1 MTGETPVLTQ
11 PPDQPPASAPS
22 RLRWLWDAENF
33 LVSLALAALTLL
45 PLIEIV
51 GRKLFHG
58 GISASAAFQQHLV
71 LIIGLLGGMFAARDR
86 RLLSLSTLT
95 TLLKGRWLLF
105 ARVFSSAFAAGITT
119 FLCLAAAQ
127 LVQSEK
133 GAGTVLAY
141 DIPVWTVQTIMPLGF
156 GVIALRLLWHAAD
169 SWRGRLVALLIAAIM
184 VWIGFHPPLAPAKLV
199 VPGLAALLFAVVLGA
214 PIFVMLGG
222 AALILFWGA
231 DSPIASVSLTHY
243 SMVTNP
249 TLPTVPLFTLAGYF
263 LAEGGASKRLI
274 RVFQALLGQFRG
286 GPAIVTVLGCAF
298 FTSFTGA
305 SGVTILALGG
315 LLMPMLLGA
324 AYSERATLGLLTGS
338 GGLGLLF
345 PPSLP
350 LILYAIV
357 ASTNAKGSGVTIE
370 KMFLGGLGPG
380 ILLIA
385 LAIWLG
391 IRLGPKKLRSA
402 ELRSGAGVSPVTGSG
417 AGVSPVVAGRPALEP
432 TTHECAPAIPAR
444 GPSPGSAGISAG
456 DVPPRAFDRLEAARA
471 LWAAKWELLLPVVAL
486 VALFGG
492 FATPVEAAAVTAFY
506 AFIVETFLMRDFK
519 GPRQISRVMAEC
531 GLLVGGVLLILGV
544 ALGFTNFLV
553 DAQVPARAVEWVTHA
568 VHSKYAF
575 LLALNLCLL
584 VVGCVMD
591 MYSAIV
597 VVVPVIVP
605 LGVAYGIDPIHLG
618 IVFLANLELGLLTPT
633 AGINIFLSS
642 YRFGKPVF
650 QVSRAV
656 IPIQCLLLLGLLL
669 ITYLPP
675 LTTFLP
681 HWLGR

>member
-1 MTGETPVLTQ
+1 MISEHQPATTPSTPQ
-11 PPDQPPASAPS
+11 PSGP
-22 RLRWLWDAENF
+22 LRWLWETEN
-33 LVSLALAALTLL
+33 LIVALALAALMLL
-45 PLIEIV
+45 PIIEVV
-51 GRKLFHG
+51 GRKLFHAGVPG
-58 GISASAAFQQHLV
+58 GAALQQHLV

-95 TLLKGRWLLF
+95 NFLKGRWQLF
-105 ARVFSSAFAAGITT
+105 ARVFSSSFAAGITV
-119 FLCLAAAQ
+119 FLCVAALQ

-133 GAGTVLAY
+133 EGGKILAAG
-141 DIPVWTVQTIMPLGF
+141 IPLWTVQLIMPVGF
-156 GVIALRLLWHAAD
+156 AVIALRLLWHAGET
-169 SWRGRLVALLIAAIM
+169 WRGRLVALAIAGVM
-184 VWIGFHPPLAPAKLV
+184 VWIGFHPPLAPAKMV
-199 VPGLAALLFAVVLGA
+199 VPGLIALLAAVVLGA

-222 AALILFWGA
+222 AALVLFWGEEI
-231 DSPIASVSLTHY
+231 PIASISLTHY

-286 GPAIVTVLGCAF
+286 GPAIVTVLACAF

-315 LLMPMLLGA
+315 LLMPVLIGA
-324 AYSERATLGLLTGS
+324 GYSERSTVGLLTGS

-350 LILYAIV
+350 LILFAIV
-357 ASTNAKGSGVTIE
+357 ASSNSTGSGVTIE

-380 ILLIA
+380 VLLVGM
-385 LAIWLG
+385 AIWLG
-391 IRLGPKKLRSA
+391 LRLGPRQIG
-402 ELRSGAGVSPVTGSG
+402 E
-417 AGVSPVVAGRPALEP
+417 RPAFDGAE
-432 TTHECAPAIPAR
+432 AWRAIM
-444 GPSPGSAGISAG
+444 
-456 DVPPRAFDRLEAARA
+456 E
-471 LWAAKWELLLPVVAL
+471 AKWELVLPVVAL

-492 FATPVEAAAVTAFY
+492 FATPVEAAAVTALY
-506 AFIVETFLMRDFK
+506 AFIVETFVYRDFK
-519 GPRQISRVMAEC
+519 GPKEISRTMAEC

-544 ALGFTNFLV
+544 ALGFTNYLI
-553 DAQVPARAVEWVTHA
+553 DAQIPSHAVEWVTGH

-575 LLALNLCLL
+575 LLALNVFLL
-584 VVGCVMD
+584 LVGCVMD
-591 MYSAIV
+591 MFSAIV
-597 VVVPVIVP
+597 VVVPIIVP
-605 LGVAYGIDPIHLG
+605 LGLAFGVDPIHLG
-618 IVFLANLELGLLTPT
+618 IIFLANMELGLLTPT

-642 YRFGKPVF
+642 YRFNKPVL

-656 IPIQCLLLLGLLL
+656 IPMQIIIIIGLLL

-681 HWLGR
+681 RWLGR

>member
-1 MTGETPVLTQ
+1 MSTAVTPE
-11 PPDQPPASAPS
+11 PAGSAS
-22 RLRWLWDAENF
+22 HRLRWLWEIENV
-33 LVSLALAALTLL
+33 LVALALMVLMLL

-58 GISASAAFQQHLV
+58 GINMSAAFQQHLV
-71 LIIGLLGGMFAARDR
+71 LIVGLLGGMFAARDR
-86 RLLSLSTLT
+86 RLLSLSTIT
-95 TLLKGRWLLF
+95 NLLKGRWQLF
-105 ARVFSSAFAAGITT
+105 ARVFSSAFAAGITV
-119 FLCLAAAQ
+119 FLCVAAVQ

-133 GAGTVLAY
+133 GGGALIAY
-141 DIPVWTVQTIMPLGF
+141 GIARWAIQLIMPLGF

-169 SWRGRLVALLIAAIM
+169 TWHGRLVALLMAASM
-184 VWIGFHPPLAPAKLV
+184 VFIGMHPPLAPAKFV
-199 VPGLAALLFAVVLGA
+199 VPGLVALLMAVVLGA

-222 AALILFWGA
+222 AALILFWGEGT
-231 DSPIASVSLTHY
+231 PIASLSLTHY

-315 LLMPMLLGA
+315 LLMPVLMGA
-324 AYSERATLGLLTGS
+324 GYSERSTLGMLTGS

-357 ASTNAKGSGVTIE
+357 ASANAKGAGVTIE
-370 KMFLGGLGPG
+370 RMFLGGLGPG
-380 ILLIA
+380 ILLVA
-385 LAIWLG
+385 MAIWLG
-391 IRLGPKKLRSA
+391 IRLGPKSRDARQSFDWA
-402 ELRSGAGVSPVTGSG
+402 E
-417 AGVSPVVAGRPALEP
+417 
-432 TTHECAPAIPAR
+432 AR
-444 GPSPGSAGISAG
+444 H
-456 DVPPRAFDRLEAARA
+456 A

-506 AFIVETFLMRDFK
+506 AFVVETFVLRDFK
-519 GPRQISRVMAEC
+519 GPREVSRVMSEC

-544 ALGFTNFLV
+544 ALGFTNYLI
-553 DAQVPARAVEWVTHA
+553 DAQVPSRAVDWVTGA

-575 LLALNLCLL
+575 LLALNIFLL

-597 VVVPVIVP
+597 VVVPIIVP

-642 YRFGKPVF
+642 YRFGKPVL

-656 IPIQCLLLLGLLL
+656 VPMQCILILGLAL
-669 ITYLPP
+669 ITYLPA
-675 LTTFLP
+675 LTTLLP
-681 HWLGR
+681 RWFGR

>member
-1 MTGETPVLTQ
+1 MSVAVSKPLE
-11 PPDQPPASAPS
+11 PAG
-22 RLRWLWDAENF
+22 RFRQLWEAENL
-33 LVSLALAALTLL
+33 LVALALAALMVL

-51 GRKLFHG
+51 GRKFFHG
-58 GISASAAFQQHLV
+58 GLSGGAALQQHLV

-95 TLLKGRWLLF
+95 NFLTGRWQTF
-105 ARVFSSAFAAGITT
+105 ARVFSSAFATGITV
-119 FLCLAAAQ
+119 FLCLAALQ

-133 GAGTVLAY
+133 GGGKILAY
-141 DIPVWTVQTIMPLGF
+141 GIPLWTVQLIMPLGF

-169 SWRGRLVALLIAAIM
+169 TWRGRLIALLVAGSM
-184 VWIGFHPPLAPAKLV
+184 VWIGFHPPLSHARLV
-199 VPGLAALLFAVVLGA
+199 VPGLVALLAAVVLGA

-222 AALILFWGA
+222 AALILFWGE
-231 DSPIASVSLTHY
+231 DIPIASISLTHY

-249 TLPTVPLFTLAGYF
+249 TLPTLPLFTLAGYF

-286 GPAIVTVLGCAF
+286 GPAIVTVLACAF
-298 FTSFTGA
+298 FSSFTGA

-315 LLMPMLLGA
+315 LLLPVLMGA
-324 AYSERATLGLLTGS
+324 GYSERSTLGILTGS

-350 LILYAIV
+350 LILFAIV
-357 ASTNAKGSGVTIE
+357 AGSNATGAGVTIE
-370 KMFLGGLGPG
+370 KMFLAGFGPG
-380 ILLIA
+380 VLLVGM
-385 LAIWLG
+385 AIWLG
-391 IRLGPKKLRSA
+391 MRLGPKDTGIHRSFDWG
-402 ELRSGAGVSPVTGSG
+402 E
-417 AGVSPVVAGRPALEP
+417 AGRA
-432 TTHECAPAIPAR
+432 
-444 GPSPGSAGISAG
+444 
-456 DVPPRAFDRLEAARA
+456 V
-471 LWAAKWELLLPVVAL
+471 WAAKWELLLPIVAL

-506 AFIVETFLMRDFK
+506 AFVVETFFYRDFK
-519 GPRQISRVMAEC
+519 RPRDVARVMAEC

-544 ALGFTNFLV
+544 ALGFTNYLIY
-553 DAQVPARAVEWVTHA
+553 AQIPSRAVEWVTGT

-575 LLALNLCLL
+575 LLALNVCLL

-591 MYSAIV
+591 MYSAIM

-605 LGVAYGIDPIHLG
+605 LGMAYGIDPLHLG
-618 IVFLANLELGLLTPT
+618 IIFLANMELGLLTPT

-642 YRFGKPVF
+642 YRFGKPVL

-656 IPIQCLLLLGLLL
+656 IPMQCVLIVSLLL
-669 ITYLPP
+669 ITYFPA

>member
-1 MTGETPVLTQ
+1 MGEMPVG
-11 PPDQPPASAPS
+11 DRHPAESAKAAFS
-22 RLRWLWDAENF
+22 RWHWLWEAENL
-33 LVSLALAALTLL
+33 LVSLALAALMLL

-51 GRKLFHG
+51 GRKLFQG
-58 GISASAAFQQHLV
+58 GLSGAAAFQQHLV

-86 RLLSLSTLT
+86 RLLALSTLT
-95 TLLKGRWLLF
+95 NFLKGRWQAF

-119 FLCLAAAQ
+119 FLCLAAWQ

-133 GAGTVLAY
+133 SGGALLAY
-141 DIPVWTVQTIMPLGF
+141 AIPRWTVQMIMPLGF
-156 GVIALRLLWHAAD
+156 AVIALRLLWHAAD
-169 SWRGRLVALLIAAIM
+169 TWRGRLAALLMAASII
-184 VWIGFHPPLAPAKLV
+184 WIGFHPPLTPAQLV
-199 VPGLAALLFAVVLGA
+199 VPGLVALLVAVVLGA

-222 AALILFWGA
+222 AALILFWGE
-231 DSPIASVSLTHY
+231 DSPIASISLTHY

-274 RVFQALLGQFRG
+274 RVFQSLWGQFRG
-286 GPAIVTVLGCAF
+286 GPAIVTVLACAF
-298 FTSFTGA
+298 FTSFAGA

-315 LLMPMLLGA
+315 LLMPVLLSAG
-324 AYSERATLGLLTGS
+324 YSERSTVGLLTGS

-357 ASTNAKGSGVTIE
+357 ASSNAKGAGVTIE
-370 KMFLGGLGPG
+370 RMFLGGLGPG
-380 ILLIA
+380 VVLVA
-385 LAIWLG
+385 MAIWLG
-391 IRLGPKKLRSA
+391 LRLGPKD
-402 ELRSGAGVSPVTGSG
+402 TGERRG
-417 AGVSPVVAGRPALEP
+417 FDRVEAGR
-432 TTHECAPAIPAR
+432 AI
-444 GPSPGSAGISAG
+444 
-456 DVPPRAFDRLEAARA
+456 
-471 LWAAKWELLLPVVAL
+471 WAAKWELLLPVVAL

-506 AFIVETFLMRDFK
+506 AFVIESFVYRDIK
-519 GPRQISRVMAEC
+519 GAREISRVMAEC

-544 ALGFTNFLV
+544 ALGFTNYLI
-553 DAQVPARAVEWVTHA
+553 DAQIPNRAVEWVTGTLQ
-568 VHSKYAF
+568 SKYAF

-597 VVVPVIVP
+597 VVVPIIVP
-605 LGVAYGIDPIHLG
+605 LGMAYGIDPIHLG
-618 IVFLANLELGLLTPT
+618 IIFLANMELGLLTPT

-642 YRFGKPVF
+642 YRFGKPVL

-656 IPIQCLLLLGLLL
+656 IPMQCVIIVGLLL
-669 ITYLPP
+669 ITYFPA

-681 HWLGR
+681 RWLGK

>member
-1 MTGETPVLTQ
+1 MTSELNVPSANPEPTAGQ
-11 PPDQPPASAPS
+11 PGG
-22 RLRWLWDAENF
+22 RLRWLWETENL
-33 LVSLALAALTLL
+33 LVAMALATLMLL
-45 PLIEIV
+45 PLIEIG
-51 GRKLFHG
+51 GRKLFHRG
-58 GISASAAFQQHLV
+58 LEGASALQQHLV

-95 TLLKGRWLLF
+95 TFLKGRWQTF
-105 ARVFSSAFAAGITT
+105 ARVFSSAFAAGITV
-119 FLCLAAAQ
+119 FLCLAAIQ

-133 GAGTVLAY
+133 EGGKLLAY
-141 DIPVWTVQTIMPLGF
+141 GIKVWTVQTIMPLGF

-169 SWRGRLVALLIAAIM
+169 DWRGRLVALVLAGGL
-184 VWIGFHPPLAPAKLV
+184 VWIGFHPPLTPAKLV
-199 VPGLAALLFAVVLGA
+199 LPGLVALLIAVVLGA

-222 AALILFWGA
+222 AALILFWGE
-231 DSPIASVSLTHY
+231 DLPIASISLTHY

-286 GPAIVTVLGCAF
+286 GPAIVTVLACAF

-315 LLMPMLLGA
+315 LLLPVLLGA
-324 AYSERATLGLLTGS
+324 GYSERATLGLLTGS

-350 LILYAIV
+350 LILFAIV
-357 ASTNAKGSGVTIE
+357 ASSNAKGAGVTIE

-380 ILLIA
+380 VLLA
-385 LAIWLG
+385 GMAIWLG
-391 IRLGPKKLRSA
+391 LRLGPKDTQSR
-402 ELRSGAGVSPVTGSG
+402 R
-417 AGVSPVVAGRPALEP
+417 R
-432 TTHECAPAIPAR
+432 
-444 GPSPGSAGISAG
+444 
-456 DVPPRAFDRLEAARA
+456 FDRIEAGQAI
-471 LWAAKWELLLPVVAL
+471 WAAKWELLLPVVAL

-492 FATPVEAAAVTAFY
+492 FATPVEAAAVTAAY
-506 AFIVETFLMRDFK
+506 AFAIESFVYRDFK
-519 GPRQISRVMAEC
+519 GPRQIAGVMAEC

-544 ALGFTNFLV
+544 ALGFTNYLI
-553 DAQVPARAVEWVTHA
+553 DAQMPSRAVEWVTGA

-597 VVVPVIVP
+597 VVVPIIVP

-618 IVFLANLELGLLTPT
+618 IIFLANMELGLLTPT

-642 YRFGKPVF
+642 YRFGKPVL

-656 IPIQCLLLLGLLL
+656 IPMQCVLIVGLLL
-669 ITYLPP
+669 ITYWPA

-681 HWLGR
+681 RWLGR

>member
-1 MTGETPVLTQ
+1 MSVVASNPAEPVG
-11 PPDQPPASAPS
+11 
-22 RLRWLWDAENF
+22 RLRWLWQAENL
-33 LVSLALAALTLL
+33 LVALALAALMLL

-51 GRKLFHG
+51 GRKFFHG
-58 GISASAAFQQHLV
+58 GLNGGAALQQHLV

-95 TLLKGRWLLF
+95 NFLTGRWQTF
-105 ARVFSSAFAAGITT
+105 ARVFSSAFAAGITV
-119 FLCLAAAQ
+119 FLCLAALQ

-133 GAGTVLAY
+133 GGGKILAY
-141 DIPVWTVQTIMPLGF
+141 GIPLWTIQFIMPLGF

-169 SWRGRLVALLIAAIM
+169 AWRGRLVALLLAGSM
-184 VWIGFHPPLAPAKLV
+184 VWIGFHPPLAPARLV
-199 VPGLAALLFAVVLGA
+199 VPGLVALLAAVVLGA

-222 AALILFWGA
+222 AALILFWGE
-231 DSPIASVSLTHY
+231 DIPIASISLTHY

-249 TLPTVPLFTLAGYF
+249 TLPTLPLFTLAGYF

-274 RVFQALLGQFRG
+274 RVFQAWLGQFRG
-286 GPAIVTVLGCAF
+286 GPAIVTVLACAF
-298 FTSFTGA
+298 FSSFTGA

-315 LLMPMLLGA
+315 LLMPVLMGA
-324 AYSERATLGLLTGS
+324 GYSERSTLGILTGS

-350 LILYAIV
+350 LILFAIV
-357 ASTNAKGSGVTIE
+357 ASSNATGAGVTIE
-370 KMFLGGLGPG
+370 KMFLAGFGPG
-380 ILLIA
+380 VLLVSM
-385 LAIWLG
+385 AIWLG
-391 IRLGPKKLRSA
+391 MRLGPKD
-402 ELRSGAGVSPVTGSG
+402 TGI
-417 AGVSPVVAGRPALEP
+417 
-432 TTHECAPAIPAR
+432 H
-444 GPSPGSAGISAG
+444 
-456 DVPPRAFDRLEAARA
+456 RAFDRAEAGRA
-471 LWAAKWELLLPVVAL
+471 VWAAKWELLLPVVAL

-506 AFIVETFLMRDFK
+506 AFVVETFFYRDYK
-519 GPRQISRVMAEC
+519 GPQDVARVMAEC

-544 ALGFTNFLV
+544 ALGFTNYLI
-553 DAQVPARAVEWVTHA
+553 DAQIPSRAVEWVTGT

-575 LLALNLCLL
+575 LLALNVCLL

-597 VVVPVIVP
+597 VVVPIIVP
-605 LGVAYGIDPIHLG
+605 LGMAYGVDPIHLG
-618 IVFLANLELGLLTPT
+618 IIFLANLELGLLTPT

-642 YRFGKPVF
+642 YRFGKPVL

-656 IPIQCLLLLGLLL
+656 LPMQCILIVGLLL
-669 ITYLPP
+669 ITYFPA